1 MKNLIIE
8 VYTSKNSKQPQ
19 KKITLPLSTLEI
31 GLRFLPLET
40 KSNLEKERID
50 LSHTKELIK
59 EKDLKGTL
67 IEVENVDE
75 RLVISAE

>member
-31 GLRFLPLET
+31 GLRFLPLEIR
-40 KSNLEKERID
+40 SILEKEGID
-50 LSHTKELIK
+50 LVYSQELIK
-59 EKDLKGTL
+59 ETDIKGTL
-67 IEVENVDE
+67 IEVENAHE